1 MKRRY
6 STILCLLVIV
16 VSLKFALRT
25 KDNMSNAQTQQTP
38 VAFDLETL
46 RESIGVFFENM
57 SDPNKGGS
65 KAVEDFLKNSSLAD
79 NEKIKTKF
87 SDGLR
92 TINQNFG
99 SYVSYE
105 HIGFKMI
112 GADLVVFRYLY
123 KCQNYPVV
131 WYFTYYRP
139 RTKPSD
145 VSSASPWNL
154 IGFRYDTNLDA
165 ALLDATFDQRD

>member
-16 VSLKFALRT
+16 VSLTFALRT

-105 HIGFKMI
+105 PIGFKMI
-112 GADLVVFRYLY
+112 GADLDICTNVKTILSSGILPIIDPEL
-123 KCQNYPVV
+123 K
-131 WYFTYYRP
+131 P
-139 RTKPSD
+139 RTF
-145 VSSASPWNL
+145 L
-154 IGFRYDTNLDA
+154 RRRRGI
-165 ALLDATFDQRD
+165 

>member
-16 VSLKFALRT
+16 VSLTFALRT

-65 KAVEDFLKNSSLAD
+65 KAVEDFLKNSYHLNLS
-79 NEKIKTKF
+79 
-87 SDGLR
+87 R
-92 TINQNFG
+92 
-99 SYVSYE
+99 
-105 HIGFKMI
+105 
-112 GADLVVFRYLY
+112 RPYLI
-123 KCQNYPVV
+123 
-131 WYFTYYRP
+131 
-139 RTKPSD
+139 S
-145 VSSASPWNL
+145 
-154 IGFRYDTNLDA
+154 
-165 ALLDATFDQRD
+165 

>member
-16 VSLKFALRT
+16 VSLTFALRT

-46 RESIGVFFENM
+46 RESIGVFLENM

-87 SDGLR
+87 SDGIVASLEGLGR
-92 TINQNFG
+92 ATAVDIQLCGSTGKRRFGKALWKLMDGSREVVPFKIDDGRNQKCRCG
-99 SYVSYE
+99 ITLLE
-105 HIGFKMI
+105 IG
-112 GADLVVFRYLY
+112 
-123 KCQNYPVV
+123 
-131 WYFTYYRP
+131 
-139 RTKPSD
+139 
-145 VSSASPWNL
+145 
-154 IGFRYDTNLDA
+154 
-165 ALLDATFDQRD
+165 